1 MEREV
6 LAVQK
11 RVLGAEH
18 PATLTTASN
27 LATSLSSQGK
37 RAEAEQMLLHTHTH
51 THTRPTVFPYA
62 SSSPRKIGTLL
73 LGSWWP
79 QEQVQGLRG
88 TSICQHNRE
97 EQVRGTSICAH
108 RRQRSTC
115 KDCKRHKQELQAQAA
130 AGVTTLSSESTFDSK
145 REHIL

>member
-1 MEREV
+1 MRLLSLAARPSTVRHRE
-6 LAVQK
+6 
-11 RVLGAEH
+11 LG
-18 PATLTTASN
+18 TAQIGTI
-27 LATSLSSQGK
+27 LI
-37 RAEAEQMLLHTHTH
+37 RASV
-51 THTRPTVFPYA
+51 P
-62 SSSPRKIGTLL
+62 PRKIGTLL

-88 TSICQHNRE
+88 TGICQHNRE